1 MIVNTNTVKK
11 TIKRSLCVFVVMVL
25 IGFMRVKLL
34 GPVGNKTPGS
44 APPNFHI
51 ATWTEVFDELFY
63 IFGIAIGGVLIIL
76 PISLAELSD
85 KERKRM
91 ELEKQEKE
99 NKTIEQQ
106 TNFSD
111 DMDSKEV

>member
-1 MIVNTNTVKK
+1 MIVNKSTVKK
-11 TIKRSLCVFVVMVL
+11 TIKRSLCIFVIMVL

-51 ATWTEVFDELFY
+51 ATWAEVFDELYY
-63 IFGIAIGGVLIIL
+63 IFGTAIGSVIIIL

-91 ELEKQEKE
+91 ELDQQEKE
-99 NKTIEQQ
+99 NKTTEHQIV
-106 TNFSD
+106 FSD
-111 DMDSKEV
+111 DIESKKV